1 MQPMPDVSSSPASAI
16 DAPHAPHMPAL
27 DANQVVELPPSASHT
42 SDVLTAA
49 SAPAVHVQHAPGQL
63 RYEMGMFERN
73 TALSHMLGT
82 DTLEESVFT
91 SPPRFPVPAISTPG
105 ISAPIFYSPMVMA

>member
-1 MQPMPDVSSSPASAI
+1 M
-16 DAPHAPHMPAL
+16 
-27 DANQVVELPPSASHT
+27 
-42 SDVLTAA
+42 LTAA

-82 DTLEESVFT
+82 YPLEESVFN
-91 SPPRFPVPAISTPG
+91 SPPSFPVSAISTPG
-105 ISAPIFYSPMVMA
+105 ISAPIFSSPMVMAKSALIGVPTSGKIGNHPMSLTQ